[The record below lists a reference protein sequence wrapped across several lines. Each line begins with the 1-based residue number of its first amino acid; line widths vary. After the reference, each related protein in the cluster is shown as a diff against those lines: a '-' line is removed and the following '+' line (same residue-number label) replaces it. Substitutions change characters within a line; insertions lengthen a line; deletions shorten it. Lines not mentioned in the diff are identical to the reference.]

1 MMVNFG
7 SISIQETN
15 QGQYMWSIIPSL
27 IALGKRMGRIQY
39 GIFDPIMTSMTAQG
53 NRSSIQG
60 FQMRCEGDLGK
71 WGCDHCQS

>member
-39 GIFDPIMTSMTAQG
+39 GIFDLFMTSMTAQATDPAYKG
-53 NRSSIQG
+53 SR
-60 FQMRCEGDLGK
+60 
-71 WGCDHCQS
+71 